1 MSERSIDPAYL
12 RYQYGTAEKLNIRI
26 ASHERYS
33 ERAQDFR
40 AWVLQRLD
48 LAPGLTV
55 LDVGCGS
62 GAFHRDLGRHGT
74 RIIGC
79 DRSPGMVQEVLAQ
92 AAQYRLPVGACQA
105 EAEALPFAAGSC
117 DRVMANH
124 MLYHVPD
131 QEQALRELRRVLK
144 PGGRVVMATN
154 AADHG
159 RRFRVLH
166 DEVAGELG
174 YTPTGNLAGRF
185 TLNDLPLVQRVFA
198 DAERH
203 VVRSAFVFPTAEAAL
218 AYYASGLV
226 DGIAERDA
234 DGSHRGKLLPIMA
247 ARIEAIIE
255 REGVFRVPKDAGC
268 FVASV

>member
-1 MSERSIDPAYL
+1 MSGRSVDPAYL
-12 RYQYGTAEKLNIRI
+12 RYQYGTAEKLKIRI

-33 ERAQDFR
+33 ERALDFR

-62 GAFHRDLGRHGT
+62 GVFHRALGQHDVRV
-74 RIIGC
+74 IGC
-79 DRSPGMVQEVLAQ
+79 DRSAGMVREVLAQ

-105 EAEALPFAAGSC
+105 DAEMLPFAAGSC

-131 QEQALRELRRVLK
+131 QERALRELRRVHK

-159 RRFRVLH
+159 KRLRELH
-166 DEVAGELG
+166 DEIAGELG
-174 YTPTGNLAGRF
+174 YTPTGNAAGRF
-185 TLNDLPLVQRVFA
+185 TLDDLPLVQRVFA

-203 VVRSAFVFPTAEAAL
+203 VVRNAFVFPTAEAAL
-218 AYYASGLV
+218 AYYASGQV
-226 DGIAERDA
+226 DAIAERDA
-234 DGSHRGKLLPIMA
+234 EGSHRGKLLPLMA
-247 ARIEAIIE
+247 ARIEGIIE
-255 REGVFRVPKDAGC
+255 REGAFRVPKDAGC
-268 FVASV
+268 FVALG

>member
-1 MSERSIDPAYL
+1 MSRRSIDPAYL

-33 ERAQDFR
+33 EQTQDFR
-40 AWVLQRLD
+40 AWVLQWLD
-48 LAPGLTV
+48 LKPGLTV

-62 GAFHRDLGRHGT
+62 GVFHRALGQHDVRV
-74 RIIGC
+74 IAC
-79 DRSPGMVQEVLAQ
+79 DRSPGMAQEVVAQ
-92 AAQYRLPVGACQA
+92 AAQYRLPVDACQA
-105 EAEALPFAAGSC
+105 EAEALPVAAGSC

-124 MLYHVPD
+124 MLYHVPN
-131 QEQALRELRRVLK
+131 QERALRELRRVLK

-159 RRFRVLH
+159 RRLRVLH
-166 DEVAGELG
+166 DEVAGEQG

-185 TLNDLPLVQRVFA
+185 TLDDLPLVQRVFA

-203 VVRSAFVFPTAEAAL
+203 VVRNAFVFPTAEAAL

-234 DGSHRGKLLPIMA
+234 DGSHRGKLLPLMA

>member
-1 MSERSIDPAYL
+1 MGGRSVDPAYL

-33 ERAQDFR
+33 ERALDFR
-40 AWVLQRLD
+40 AWVLQWLD

-62 GAFHRDLGRHGT
+62 GVFHRALGQHDVRV
-74 RIIGC
+74 IGC
-79 DRSPGMVQEVLAQ
+79 DRSPGMVREVLAQ

-105 EAEALPFAAGSC
+105 DAEALPFAAGSC

-124 MLYHVPD
+124 MLYHVPN
-131 QEQALRELRRVLK
+131 QERALRELRRVLK
-144 PGGRVVMATN
+144 PGGRIVMATN

-159 RRFRVLH
+159 RRLRKLH

-174 YTPTGNLAGRF
+174 YTPTGNAAGRF
-185 TLNDLPLVQRVFA
+185 TLDDLPLVQRVFA

-203 VVRSAFVFPTAEAAL
+203 VVRNAFVFPTAEAAL
-218 AYYASGLV
+218 AYYASGPV

-234 DGSHRGKLLPIMA
+234 EGSHRGKLLPLMA
-247 ARIEAIIE
+247 ARIEGIIE